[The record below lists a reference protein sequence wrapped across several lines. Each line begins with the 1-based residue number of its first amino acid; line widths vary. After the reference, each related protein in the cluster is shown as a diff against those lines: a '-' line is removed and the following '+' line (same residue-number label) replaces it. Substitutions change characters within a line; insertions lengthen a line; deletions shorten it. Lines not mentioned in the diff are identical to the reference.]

1 MALGFYDTTP
11 AGRHDSGCENQFL
24 SAGRLRY
31 SFSDHSP
38 EHPLLLSLTSEQRRN
53 LAYFLV
59 LLTPAM
65 WSANYIVARAAPGV
79 IGPHLLAFSRWFLAL
94 CLMLPFALP
103 ELINKWP
110 QYRSEWRHMIVLGA
124 LGMWICGAFVY
135 IGGQTTEALNM
146 GLLYAAAPVMIAVA
160 SALMFDDKLRGLQIA
175 GLCMSIAGMLVIVLK
190 GHWSNLLEV
199 NFTRGDLWIL
209 TAVMSWTVYSI
220 LLRKWQSVL
229 STFTRLTAITAG
241 GVLVLLP
248 FTVVE
253 VSSTG
258 LPAGVKEAL
267 GLVVIAAILPGFGAY
282 QAYSFLQQELGAAR
296 AGFVLYISPL
306 YTALIAWWLLS
317 EPPQLYHALGACLIL
332 PGMYLAMKKK

>member
-1 MALGFYDTTP
+1 M
-11 AGRHDSGCENQFL
+11 
-24 SAGRLRY
+24 
-31 SFSDHSP
+31 
-38 EHPLLLSLTSEQRRN
+38 LSLTSEQRKN
-53 LAYFLV
+53 LAYILV
-59 LLTPAM
+59 LLAPAM
-65 WSANYIVARAAPGV
+65 WSANYIVARAAPGT

-110 QYRSEWRHMIVLGA
+110 QYRSEWRRLLVLGA

-146 GLLYAAAPVMIAVA
+146 GLLYAAAPVLIAVA
-160 SALMFDDKLRGLQIA
+160 SALMFDDKLRALQIL
-175 GLCMSIAGMLVIVLK
+175 GLCMSILGMLIIVLK
-190 GHWSNLLEV
+190 GRWDNLLEV
-199 NFTRGDLWIL
+199 KFTRGDLWIL
-209 TAVMSWTVYSI
+209 TAVLSWTLYSI

-229 STFTRLTAITAG
+229 GTFTRLAAITAG

-248 FTVVE
+248 GTIVE
-253 VSSTG
+253 ISTTG
-258 LPAGVKEAL
+258 LPTEFSKAL

-317 EPPQLYHALGACLIL
+317 EPPQLYHAMGAALLL
-332 PGMYLAMKKK
+332 PGMYLAMKRSST

>member
-1 MALGFYDTTP
+1 
-11 AGRHDSGCENQFL
+11 
-24 SAGRLRY
+24 
-31 SFSDHSP
+31 
-38 EHPLLLSLTSEQRRN
+38 LLSLTTEQRKN

-65 WSANYIVARAAPGV
+65 WSANYIVARAAPGS
-79 IGPHLLAFSRWFLAL
+79 IGPHLLAFSRWLMAL

-110 QYRSEWRHMIVLGA
+110 QYRSEWRRLLVLGA

-146 GLLYAAAPVMIAVA
+146 GLLYAIAPVLIAVA
-160 SALMFDDKLRGLQIA
+160 SALMFNDKLRGTQIL
-175 GLCMSIAGMLVIVLK
+175 GLCMSLLGMLIVVLK
-190 GHWSNLLEV
+190 GRWGNLVEV

-209 TAVMSWTVYSI
+209 TAVISWTLYSL

-229 STFTRLTAITAG
+229 STFTRLTAITTG
-241 GVLVLLP
+241 GILVLLP
-248 FTVVE
+248 FTIAE
-253 VSSTG
+253 ISTIG
-258 LPAGVKEAL
+258 IPADFNKAL
-267 GLVVIAAILPGFGAY
+267 ILVVVAAVLPGFGAY

-296 AGFVLYISPL
+296 AGLILYVSPL

-317 EPPQLYHALGACLIL
+317 EPPQLYHAAGACLIL
-332 PGMYLAMKKK
+332 PGMYLAMKKSQ